1 MYLGAIILLMLV
13 LPLISVAAQAQ
24 MLPDVGA
31 LMGLIGKWFTFWG
44 VGVRLFLAG
53 LSQVFRPR
61 FTAEDIFGIGD
72 PGALAIVRE
81 VGFGNLAIGTLGL
94 LSLFFPDF
102 LLPAAIAG
110 GLFYGLAGLGHLAR
124 KDRNLKEQVA
134 LVSDFGIFL
143 VLAAFVASRLL
154 VIPAQAG
161 IQ

>member
-1 MYLGAIILLMLV
+1 
-13 LPLISVAAQAQ
+13 
-24 MLPDVGA
+24 MLPDAGA

-53 LSQVFRPR
+53 AMQVFRPQ
-61 FTAEDIFGIGD
+61 FTAEDIFEIGD
-72 PGALAIVRE
+72 PAAQVIVRE
-81 VGFGNLAIGTLGL
+81 IGFGNLAMGTLGI

-102 LLPAAIAG
+102 LVPAAIAG
-110 GLFYGLAGLGHLAR
+110 GLFFGLAGIGHLAR
-124 KDRNLKEQVA
+124 KDRNLKEQIA
-134 LVSDFGIFL
+134 LVSDLGIFL

>member
-13 LPLISVAAQAQ
+13 LPLISVAAEAP
-24 MLPDVGA
+24 MLPDAGA

-53 LSQVFRPR
+53 AMQVFRPQ
-61 FTAEDIFGIGD
+61 FTAEDIFEIGD
-72 PGALAIVRE
+72 PAAQVIVRE
-81 VGFGNLAIGTLGL
+81 IGFGNLAMGTLGI

-102 LLPAAIAG
+102 LVPAAIAG
-110 GLFYGLAGLGHLAR
+110 GLFFGLAGIGHLAR
-124 KDRNLKEQVA
+124 KDRNLKEQIA
-134 LVSDFGIFL
+134 LVSDLGIFL